1 MKSDLEGWRSWCK
14 ERAIITIIIF
24 SFGTRQTKSSFPV
37 RKLIEERRWNGGW
50 LFTVS
55 TCRGGGLW
63 SHCTPIPGPLRYACS
78 GWVVLKRLS
87 VHFPTSFVSSPIRRW
102 LSFRKKLL
110 DFPLPRP
117 AICQGTGS
125 WIVGY
130 THPSSILSPTRDV
143 ASNQLLQCCAD
154 SQEQGIC
161 HFLFSRRLFNNKL
174 LMGRDLEDIQSSS
187 QYRMFSMWFFNI

>member
-110 DFPLPRP
+110 DFSSPQTSHMSRDRKLNSRVYTSQLYLKSHQGCSKQPASAVLCRFSGARHLSLP
-117 AICQGTGS
+117 I
-125 WIVGY
+125 
-130 THPSSILSPTRDV
+130 
-143 ASNQLLQCCAD
+143 
-154 SQEQGIC
+154 
-161 HFLFSRRLFNNKL
+161 
-174 LMGRDLEDIQSSS
+174 
-187 QYRMFSMWFFNI
+187 